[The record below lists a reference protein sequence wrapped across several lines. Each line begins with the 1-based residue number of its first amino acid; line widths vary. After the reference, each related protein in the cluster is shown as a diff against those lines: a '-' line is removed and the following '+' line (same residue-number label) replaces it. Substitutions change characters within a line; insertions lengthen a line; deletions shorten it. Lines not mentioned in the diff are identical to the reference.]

1 MPQRFVGTWNGG
13 VRTKDGYSPRRLV
26 IKQGKAGDTVL
37 VLTADGAAKGKRG
50 YHCEFTAP
58 LAARPSGAAG
68 SPLRI
73 GPSSVKVGRPKSS
86 CTPGAPTTLTI
97 QPDGTLR
104 RATAGGKSLTY
115 KRG

>member
-1 MPQRFVGTWNGG
+1 M
-13 VRTKDGYSPRRLV
+13 